1 MNEIVKTLV
10 VDDHPL
16 FARATK
22 ALLEQLDRIEVIG
35 VVGNAKQCLEH
46 IERQQPGLVFLDYQ
60 LPDSC
65 GTEVAAAIKAKYPHI
80 HVVIFTGIELS
91 SIFNTLVEAKVSG
104 ILSKESS
111 ERTIMNMVNCVLDGQ
126 TMLPL
131 SFFHQMQLNA
141 VNVQED
147 FVLLDEEVNMM
158 NMLMKGATHE
168 QIADHIYMSKRTVDN
183 YLRKIYDKLGVKSRP
198 EALEKFIKSKYYVQV

>member
-1 MNEIVKTLV
+1 MSDVIKTLI

-22 ALLEQLDRIEVIG
+22 ALLEQMDRIEVTR
-35 VVGNAKQCLEH
+35 VVSNAKQCLEQV
-46 IERQQPGLVFLDYQ
+46 ELLQPGLVFLDYQ
-60 LPDSC
+60 LPDQS
-65 GTEVAAAIKAKYPHI
+65 GMEVAAEIKRKYPHI
-80 HVVIFTGIELS
+80 HIVIFTGIELN
-91 SIFNTLVEAKVSG
+91 SIYNKLIDTKVSG
-104 ILSKESS
+104 ILSKESN
-111 ERTIMNMVNCVLDGQ
+111 EQTIINMVNCILDGH

-131 SFFHQMQLNA
+131 SFFHQMQLN
-141 VNVQED
+141 VDTDMTED
-147 FVLLDEEVNMM
+147 FSLQDEEVNML

-198 EALEKFIKSKYYVQV
+198 EALEKFIKSKYYA